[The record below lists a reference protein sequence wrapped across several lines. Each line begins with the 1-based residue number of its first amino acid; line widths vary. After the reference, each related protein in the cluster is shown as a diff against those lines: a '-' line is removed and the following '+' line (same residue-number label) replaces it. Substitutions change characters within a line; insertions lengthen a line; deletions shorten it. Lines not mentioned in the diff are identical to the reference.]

1 MLDPNNPDN
10 IYSYEKTR
18 SIVKEVINFGVSQNE
33 ILKIIELLSLELED
47 REKMLLIVNSIKKEK
62 ITEEKENL
70 IL

>member
-1 MLDPNNPDN
+1 MLDPNNPDD

-18 SIVKEVINFGVSQNE
+18 NIVKEIIDFGVSQNE

-47 REKMLLIVNSIKKEK
+47 REKMLSIINLTKNEK
-62 ITEEKENL
+62 VTEQKENL

>member
-1 MLDPNNPDN
+1 MLDPNKPDD

-18 SIVKEVINFGVSQNE
+18 NIVKEVIDFGVSQNE

-47 REKMLLIVNSIKKEK
+47 REKMLSIVNLIKKEK
-62 ITEEKENL
+62 VTEKKENS

>member
-18 SIVKEVINFGVSQNE
+18 NIVKEVINFGVSQNE

>member
-1 MLDPNNPDN
+1 MLDPNKPDD

-18 SIVKEVINFGVSQNE
+18 NIVKEVIDFGVSQNE

-47 REKMLLIVNSIKKEK
+47 REKMLLIIDSIKKEK
-62 ITEEKENL
+62 VTEKKENL